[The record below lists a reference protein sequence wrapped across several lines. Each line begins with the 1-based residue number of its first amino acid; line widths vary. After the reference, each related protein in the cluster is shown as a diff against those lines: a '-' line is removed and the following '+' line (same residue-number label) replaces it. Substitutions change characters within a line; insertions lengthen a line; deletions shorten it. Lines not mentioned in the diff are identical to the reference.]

1 MHSISTKFLRFPL
14 FLCLL
19 LLIPSFQADAARLW
33 KDGKNLINNDGP
45 FALWGVDISSA
56 ALSDERAKEA
66 IDALNVYAKYGVGSI
81 ALSFQPSGTGRGVFA
96 EDGSI
101 GDPALFDRILRIQRA
116 AEERWMPTVIRVFS
130 GDPAAALSPAACERA
145 LSDLGKTFKRTR
157 AVALNLGTVPS
168 PNDLK
173 KYVDLLRQGKEG
185 FPGIIGADMG
195 QILDTAKIRI
205 RSPQFVAI
213 TEPVDALFWDRSLT
227 APIPSAYIQKPVIVS
242 CVAEDPEVPGK
253 PHPQLNL
260 VTEKIAGMKGAY
272 LIGRFPSI
280 CEGDSPR
287 FDIGGQSA
295 ESGTGIAWFLKA
307 VCAAQLA
314 LHGPIP
320 EDAAATRV
328 EDATGVLEP
337 GEKEEGFVPL
347 FDGRTLKGW
356 TTLSDSW
363 QSFSVQNGEIACDGT
378 APNTY
383 LRTQRQYKDF
393 ILRVEVKISEG
404 GNSGI
409 FVRAP
414 LWGRSSRIAF
424 EIQVLGGTEADP
436 RNSFGAVYN
445 ILGPKEDAA
454 KGPGEWNAFEIECRG
469 PQVRIILNGKEIHN
483 FNVDDIPQMKDRI
496 REGVIGL
503 QDHRC
508 KVWFRKIRI
517 KEL

>member
-1 MHSISTKFLRFPL
+1 MHSIFIKFPRSPL

-19 LLIPSFQADAARLW
+19 LLIPSFHTDAARLW
-33 KDGKNLINNDGP
+33 KDGKNLTNNDGP
-45 FALWGVDISSA
+45 FVLWAIDISAA
-56 ALSDERAKEA
+56 ALSDERAQEA
-66 IDALNVYAKYGVGSI
+66 TGAINVYAKYGIGTI
-81 ALSFQPSGTGRGVFA
+81 ALSLQPSGTGRGVFA

-101 GDPALFDRILRIQRA
+101 GDPALFDRILRIQRT
-116 AEERWMPTVIRVFS
+116 AEGRWLPTVIRVFS

-145 LSDLGKTFKRTR
+145 LTELGKTFKGTR
-157 AVALNLGTVPS
+157 AVALNLGTVPD
-168 PNDLK
+168 PNNLK

-185 FPGIIGADMG
+185 FPGVIGADVG
-195 QILDTAKIRI
+195 QILETAKIRI
-205 RSPQFVAI
+205 RSPQFATI

-227 APIPSAYIQKPVIVS
+227 APIPSEYIEKPLIVS
-242 CVAEDPEVPGK
+242 CVAEDPSTPGK
-253 PHPQLNL
+253 PHPRLNL
-260 VTEKIAGMKGAY
+260 VTEKIAGMKGTY

-280 CEGDSPR
+280 CEGNSPR

-320 EDAAATRV
+320 EEAEATRA
-328 EDATGVLEP
+328 EDATGILEP
-337 GEKEEGFVPL
+337 GEKEDGFVPL
-347 FDGRTLKGW
+347 FDGKTLKGW

-363 QSFSVQNGEIACDGT
+363 QSFSVQNGEIACDGS

-393 ILRVEVKISEG
+393 ILRLEVKISEG

-424 EIQVLGGTEADP
+424 ETQILGDSTSDP
-436 RNSFGAVYN
+436 TNPFGAVYDV
-445 ILGPKEDAA
+445 LAPKEDAS
-454 KGPGEWNAFEIECRG
+454 KGPGEWNAFEIDCRG
-469 PQVRIILNGKEIHN
+469 PLVRIMVNGKEIHN
-483 FNVDDIPQMKDRI
+483 FSMDDVPKMKDRI

-508 KVWFRKIRI
+508 KVWFRKIRM